1 MFALVLGACGVAP
14 PPCGVGMVPIP
25 AAPGTAHTCIDA
37 YEVTVIGTPGARDD
51 PQARTAA
58 VARSLPGVLPS
69 VGVSFDQA
77 LSICAMSPVV
87 HPTTGATVGVKHLAT
102 ASEWQDAGD
111 GVAGPGGHRYPW
123 GDDPAPGRCALAPL
137 QGPLVQK
144 ELAATGA
151 FPACVGPTGA
161 YDLLGNAWEWVD
173 SGIRMDLGAWA
184 AAATGLVVEGDDL
197 RVSNPTHL
205 RSYAITVP
213 NLPGHLD
220 TAADGGLVFVAD
232 RGEATETRGYLIH
245 DPGRTLPERQAPVE
259 LTPIPDLPGRFRVR
273 LVRAWDGATF
283 PDKRGGAWY
292 AGGTFD
298 LATTSYQHVPNFIGT
313 IGFRCA
319 GPAL

>member
-1 MFALVLGACGVAP
+1 
-14 PPCGVGMVPIP
+14 MVPIP
-25 AAPGTAHTCIDA
+25 ALPGAPHTCIDA
-37 YEVTVIGTPGARDD
+37 YEVTVIGTPGALDD
-51 PQARTAA
+51 PHARTSA

-77 LSICAMSPVV
+77 LSICAGTPVV
-87 HPTTGATVGVKHLAT
+87 NPRTGSTLGMKHLAT

-111 GVAGPGGHRYPW
+111 GQAGPGGHRYPW

-144 ELAATGA
+144 ELATTGSFA
-151 FPACVGPTGA
+151 ACVGPTGA

-173 SGIRMDLGAWA
+173 SGLRMDLAAWA
-184 AAATGLVVEGDDL
+184 AAATGLLVEGPVL
-197 RVSNPTHL
+197 RVTNPNHL
-205 RSYAITVP
+205 GSYTITVP

-220 TAADGGLVFVAD
+220 VAPDGGLLFVAD
-232 RGEATETRGYLIH
+232 RPDRASAQGYLIH
-245 DPGRTLPERQAPVE
+245 EPGRTLPERQAPVE
-259 LTPIPDLPGRFRVR
+259 LTSIPDLPDRFRVR
-273 LVRAWDGATF
+273 LVAAWDGATF

-292 AGGTFD
+292 AGGSFD
-298 LATTSYQHVPNFIGT
+298 LTTSSYQHAPNFIGT